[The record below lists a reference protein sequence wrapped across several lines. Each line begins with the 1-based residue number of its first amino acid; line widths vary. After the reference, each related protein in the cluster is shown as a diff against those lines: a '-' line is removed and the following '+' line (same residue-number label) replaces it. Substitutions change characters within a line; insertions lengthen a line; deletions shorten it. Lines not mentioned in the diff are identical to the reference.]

1 MDNEDMLLFAEL
13 LGREFAESYD
23 SARPG
28 RALYM
33 RRAFY
38 RVLEPLECGGLRH
51 AMRETYTSQGGV
63 L

>member
-1 MDNEDMLLFAEL
+1 MTTEDLLLFAEL
-13 LGREFAESYD
+13 LGREFAQSFDAD
-23 SARPG
+23 SPG

>member
-1 MDNEDMLLFAEL
+1 MDNEDLLLFAEL
-13 LGREFAESYD
+13 LGREFTQSYD
-23 SARPG
+23 SDRPG

-38 RVLEPLECGGLRH
+38 RVLEPLECSGLRH
-51 AMRETYTSQGGV
+51 AMREAYTSQGGV